1 MDHPLPK
8 GRTDRL
14 HAMQIL
20 IVLDARGQLGRVCLP
35 VGVAR
40 NLQPP
45 AGGCH
50 APSGR
55 TGPSGAV

>member
-45 AGGCH
+45 
-50 APSGR
+50 PV
-55 TGPSGAV
+55 AVTRLLV